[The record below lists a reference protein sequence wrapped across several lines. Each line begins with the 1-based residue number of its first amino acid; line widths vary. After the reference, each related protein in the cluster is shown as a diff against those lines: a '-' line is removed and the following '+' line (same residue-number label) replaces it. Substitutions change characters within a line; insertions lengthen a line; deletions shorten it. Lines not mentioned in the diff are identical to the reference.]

1 MGGLALGRVLTAMV
15 TPFTDNLEVDYRG
28 AAKLARHLL
37 DNGTDTVVA
46 GATTIKNEIGDRP
59 LVCGTGTNS
68 TQATIDFSLA
78 AKKRGADVLLVV
90 APYYNKPP
98 QDALY
103 EHFRM
108 VAEATDMPIIAY
120 NIPGRTGVEIKP
132 KTLAQIASIPNV
144 IAVKESLPSI
154 EPISELSAYLHT
166 TQASEAGKFASYVEN
181 RAMEI
186 YSGDDSSI
194 MPTLAVGGVGVVS
207 VASHV
212 AGPAMNDMVKAY
224 LDGNVHKAADL
235 HLRLYPLFTGLF
247 AVTNP
252 ILIKAALRLQGFN
265 VGCLRRPLRA
275 ASPEEI
281 EALRKIMLE
290 TGVL

>member
-1 MGGLALGRVLTAMV
+1 MGILKEQEEI
-15 TPFTDNLEVDYRG
+15 FDDIDIEEVGEAQVEDG
-28 AAKLARHLL
+28 
-37 DNGTDTVVA
+37 
-46 GATTIKNEIGDRP
+46 
-59 LVCGTGTNS
+59 
-68 TQATIDFSLA
+68 Q
-78 AKKRGADVLLVV
+78 
-90 APYYNKPP
+90 
-98 QDALY
+98 LY